1 MPGIVVAVI
10 CPGQPFPIYSESRAN
25 ASYVGDNIADGASGG
40 RMDEEQGLK
49 EQPESELRSRNQPHI
64 LWAARVAASLAIVA
78 AFCFVPVRLFFQN
91 LSDSAGMQNLTQPT
105 VLSPPTDN
113 YYGPPTEIYP
123 YGSSDVC
130 VAFEFLNM
138 DPATSFATF
147 GIVVGLAPPGRQ
159 PIRQWVKGG
168 DTLLLRIGSNV
179 GLSSILI
186 PVSTSALQPVLALPR
201 DQPSSACNNGSKSR
215 YIRGAGFR
223 MLQNIFVLG
232 QPRAFPNDW
241 YELDD
246 EVTVYLCAAKQSNE
260 DCTSGLNQNGTA
272 STPRTVP
279 ASLIMTTRDEDW
291 TVTVNKDGFGSRP
304 TASQLA
310 FILRR
315 PSWVIKYTYFIA
327 ILPFLLIIGL
337 FVAYARRKQIY
348 GLDQDAPKVHEIAF
362 GVAAALVAILPLRA
376 VLVPSSLPNLTR
388 LDIVFSTGAAL
399 LVGLSL
405 TWVLV
410 WTKPKKDKKRKPSGG
425 SGG

>member
-1 MPGIVVAVI
+1 
-10 CPGQPFPIYSESRAN
+10 
-25 ASYVGDNIADGASGG
+25 
-40 RMDEEQGLK
+40 MDEEQGLK

-232 QPRAFPNDW
+232 QPRAFPNA
-241 YELDD
+241 EH
-246 EVTVYLCAAKQSNE
+246 VRGNE
-260 DCTSGLNQNGTA
+260 DGRTGGDGSKVFVVRDPSHGT
-272 STPRTVP
+272 PH
-279 ASLIMTTRDEDW
+279 
-291 TVTVNKDGFGSRP
+291 GSV
-304 TASQLA
+304 
-310 FILRR
+310 
-315 PSWVIKYTYFIA
+315 W
-327 ILPFLLIIGL
+327 
-337 FVAYARRKQIY
+337 YAR
-348 GLDQDAPKVHEIAF
+348 P
-362 GVAAALVAILPLRA
+362 RA
-376 VLVPSSLPNLTR
+376 R
-388 LDIVFSTGAAL
+388 FRSTGASRAKPIRASCASSCISRHS
-399 LVGLSL
+399 GTRCPTPSSKSTRTRTTRGPTQSTIRRAPSL
-405 TWVLV
+405 HSASTSPWSTCISVPGIV
-410 WTKPKKDKKRKPSGG
+410 QTIAATIR
-425 SGG
+425 

>member
-1 MPGIVVAVI
+1 V
-10 CPGQPFPIYSESRAN
+10 
-25 ASYVGDNIADGASGG
+25 DG
-40 RMDEEQGLK
+40 EQARK
-49 EQPESELRSRNQPHI
+49 EQPEVELPGGDQSHI
-64 LWAARVAASLAIVA
+64 LWAARVAGSLVIVA
-78 AFCFVPVRLFFQN
+78 VFCFVPVYLFFQN
-91 LSDSAGMQNLTQPT
+91 IGDSAGIQELAQPA
-105 VLSPPTDN
+105 VLGPPTDN

-123 YGSSDVC
+123 YGPSDVC

-138 DPATSFATF
+138 NPATSFATF

-159 PIRQWVKGG
+159 LIQQWVKSG

-186 PVSTSALQPVLALPR
+186 HVPASALQPVSALQR
-201 DQPSSACNNGSKSR
+201 GQPSSACNNGPKSR
-215 YIRGAGFR
+215 YVRGTGFR

-260 DCTSGLNQNGTA
+260 NCTFGVNQNGTA

-279 ASLIMTTRDEDW
+279 ASLIITTRDEDW
-291 TVTVNKDGFGSRP
+291 TVDVDKDGFGSTP

-310 FILRR
+310 FTLHR
-315 PSWVIKYTYFIA
+315 PSWVIRYTYFIA
-327 ILPFLLIIGL
+327 ILPFLLIVGL
-337 FVAYARRKQIY
+337 FLAYARGKQIY
-348 GLDQDAPKVHEIAF
+348 GLDQDPPEVHEIAF

-388 LDIVFSTGAAL
+388 LDIVFSTEAAL

-405 TWVLV
+405 AWVLV
-410 WTKPKKDKKRKPSGG
+410 WTEPKKNEKG
-425 SGG
+425 SHQQATEANKQ